1 MKTIKAK
8 DIKTMTK
15 AFKLS
20 ELEADYLQGFADS
33 INTEKGPYCSDLQFY
48 LIYGSSDNAERRAAI
63 NALLV
68 YYGAKAQ
75 ADNDL
80 HMALDKTS
88 WAVADS
94 LKCSSYYLTLW
105 YKGLGV
111 ERDRFGKHID
121 CSDTFGLNYLEVSL

>member
-1 MKTIKAK
+1 MKTVKAK
-8 DIKTMTK
+8 DIKAMTK

-20 ELEADYLQGFADS
+20 ELEADYLQDFADS

-48 LIYGSSDNAERRAAI
+48 LTYGSGDNAERRAAI

-80 HMALDKTS
+80 RMALNKTS
-88 WAVADS
+88 RAVANF

-111 ERDRFGKHID
+111 ERDRFGKHIE

>member
-20 ELEADYLQGFADS
+20 KLEADYLQNFADS
-33 INTEKGPYCSDLQFY
+33 INTEKGPYCSHLQFY
-48 LIYGSSDNAERRAAI
+48 LTYGSDNAERRAAI

-80 HMALDKTS
+80 HMALNKTS
-88 WAVADS
+88 RAVANF

-105 YKGLGV
+105 YKGLGA
-111 ERDRFGKHID
+111 ERDRFGRHIV
-121 CSDTFGLNYLEVSL
+121 CSDTFGLNYLGVSL